1 MTQRLQRGLAS
12 ADLLEV
18 PVCEGVYVLVVGP
31 GDRPPAR
38 APHDVEPPGSA
49 PEHGGRALAPAVPG
63 RGQGAPLAPH
73 PAQVPHLELSNCDI
87 HRCESA

>member
-1 MTQRLQRGLAS
+1 M
-12 ADLLEV
+12 
-18 PVCEGVYVLVVGP
+18 YVLVVGP

-87 HRCESA
+87 DVKAPNTTFTFNLSAPC